1 MKTKEKFI
9 NYRIVGTAIM
19 GTADTVRECR
29 TNILNFYGKAKFEW
43 WSSDGKRSGNAY
55 AK

>member
-1 MKTKEKFI
+1 MKAMEKFI
-9 NYRIVGTAIM
+9 NYRIAGTAIM
-19 GTADTVRECR
+19 GTADTVRDCR